1 MILKEIKRFYVLYW
15 LVECF
20 CPAELWKYV
29 TEFWP
34 FFDDCMIWRDCVN
47 VFFFSFKFLWSVEA
61 AVSTVVVRHVNRCVA
76 KYSFLRLVPKEEVR
90 VYFFLPFLF
99 FTHTHT
105 YTHPILCDPLFSF
118 CSVISSEQ
126 RVHSCQ
132 SSHRVWLLF
141 VLTLVL
147 FFFWS
152 DLQKKMMI
160 TLCCAIIGI
169 VGFSYLYS
177 FFS

>member
-1 MILKEIKRFYVLYW
+1 M
-15 LVECF
+15 C
-20 CPAELWKYV
+20 
-29 TEFWP
+29 
-34 FFDDCMIWRDCVN
+34 
-47 VFFFSFKFLWSVEA
+47 FFFSFKFLWSVEA

-90 VYFFLPFLF
+90 VYFFFYLSSSL
-99 FTHTHT
+99 HTHT

-147 FFFWS
+147 FFF
-152 DLQKKMMI
+152 
-160 TLCCAIIGI
+160 
-169 VGFSYLYS
+169 
-177 FFS
+177 